1 MIPQFV
7 ISTIAVIIVVLIAA
21 YGFTTRGYFVHLVLV
36 SAPFLVYLVNHPA
49 VWLMVVV
56 ALSRSGLIFPGL
68 PQGLQVV
75 HVLMAGLVALLLAR
89 LGIDKFHARPRRGAH
104 DFFLLAFLGVIL
116 LTAYV
121 RGFGIRALGDA
132 NWGGMSYIKLLVAG
146 AFLFLSPMLTL
157 TERQFK
163 KALYFMLV
171 FSLLPAIAQIIFL
184 LSGGS
189 VYHQYM
195 FVEAYVG
202 GLLSSLEALE
212 RGGAVRLHMMGH
224 VASTMLM
231 IGSILLSRATLVS
244 RAAFAVVVVLSLAF
258 AALSGFRASLVYI
271 GAVLLM
277 LQVMGDGH
285 IRIRRALPLLL
296 AGLLFL
302 PVAYLAAPVLPAAV
316 QRTFS
321 ILPGID
327 IPYHIRY
334 EAMMST
340 LTRMQVWEMALD
352 EIPRYLFIGK
362 GFTVNPADLLSPSV
376 RANWVLSAF
385 LGHNYHSGPISL
397 LLDTGIFGF
406 LFGTLFLISSSMFF
420 LRRIGETKGH
430 PLMQRAYV
438 FLLAHHLYSV
448 VSYYVIFGDVRES
461 FPALFVNATMLHAIL
476 ASVRAQ
482 RAAPPLPRR
491 RSIAFNS

>member
-7 ISTIAVIIVVLIAA
+7 ISTIAVIVVVLIAA

-36 SAPFLVYLVNHPA
+36 AAPFLVYLVNHPA
-49 VWLMVVV
+49 VWLMVVL

-104 DFFLLAFLGVIL
+104 DVFLLAFLGVIL

-121 RGFGIRALGDA
+121 RGFGIRALGDD
-132 NWGGMSYIKLLVAG
+132 NWGGMSYIKLFVTG
-146 AFLFLSPMLTL
+146 AFLFMSPMLAL

-184 LSGGS
+184 FSGGS
-189 VYHQYM
+189 IYHQYM

-202 GLLSSLEALE
+202 GLLSSLDAIE
-212 RGGAVRLHMMGH
+212 RGGTVRLHMMGQ
-224 VASTMLM
+224 VASMLLM
-231 IGSILLSRATLVS
+231 IGSILLTRATLLS
-244 RAAFAVVVVLSLAF
+244 RLAFALVVILSLAL

-277 LQVMGDGH
+277 LLVMSDGR
-285 IRIRRALPLLL
+285 IRIQRAVPLML
-296 AGLLFL
+296 AALIFL
-302 PVAYLAAPVLPAAV
+302 PIAYLAAPVLPASV

-327 IPYHIRY
+327 IPFHIRY

-340 LTRMQVWEMALD
+340 LTRVQVWEMAWN
-352 EIPRYLFIGK
+352 EIPRYFWIGK
-362 GFTVNPADLLSPSV
+362 GFTVNPADLMSPTV

-397 LLDTGIFGF
+397 LLDTGVFGL
-406 LFGTLFLISSSMFF
+406 LFGTLFLITSSVFF
-420 LRRIGETKGH
+420 LRRIGETEGH
-430 PLMQRAYV
+430 PLLQRAYV
-438 FLLAHHLYSV
+438 FLLAHHLYSA

-461 FPALFVNATMLHAIL
+461 FPAIFVNAAIL
-476 ASVRAQ
+476 QAILSSVRAQ
-482 RAAPPLPRR
+482 AVPKALPRH
-491 RSIAFNS
+491 RSISFGH